1 MESSHGH
8 AGHRRAR
15 SALGI
20 MCLVLAA
27 LGAGFFQLQI
37 VSSPARTAR
46 AEGARLQAVP
56 LPAAR
61 GVIVD
66 RHGALLAEDVAA
78 YAVSILPGH
87 ADSVTAVLH
96 RLAPRLGIPA
106 AEVESLL
113 ERSRAAPDQPL
124 LVSRDLPPNLVAA
137 IEADPAGFRG
147 AWAGVRHKRRYPAGP
162 AAAHVVGML
171 GEAEPSEL
179 HRPEFRAARTGALVG
194 RAGVER
200 QYERHLAG
208 KGGLTYVRIDGAGRV
223 LGPVATHPGLA
234 PTPGQPLQLTMD
246 LALQKRIAELVPAV
260 ARAGVAAIEP
270 ATGAVLALYS
280 SPSFDPNLPDGPA
293 LGDAWATLRDDPAIP
308 LLNRA
313 IGSAHAPGFPW
324 AVTTAATALRLG
336 IIDGETRMPMSCRGG
351 MPYGERY
358 FRCADPR
365 GHGSLTLVQALHQSC
380 HVYFHQVA
388 LQLGLERVL
397 EAGTRAGLG
406 RATGID
412 IPGENAGIRPA
423 VRAGRGRASET
434 ESMTKALELST
445 GNGPA
450 AVTALQMA
458 RLYAAVAGGAV
469 AVPRVVV
476 DDGAPSGETL
486 ALGLDE
492 TQRALLLEGLG
503 GGARSH
509 GMDSRPG
516 LTELGWSA
524 IAGRSGSPGDAG
536 HHWFVGVGHGPS
548 RSEIVVVV
556 MMEGRASAATA
567 RHIAAGAVGH
577 YLDGLEARRLASGT

>member
-15 SALGI
+15 TALGI

-37 VSSPARTAR
+37 VSSPAQTSR

-56 LPAAR
+56 IPAPR

-66 RHGALLAEDVAA
+66 RYGALLAEDVVA
-78 YAVSILPGH
+78 YAVSVLPGH
-87 ADSVTAVLH
+87 ADSVKAVLH
-96 RLAPRLGIPA
+96 RLAPRMGLPA
-106 AEVESLL
+106 AEVEALL

-124 LVSRDLPPNLVAA
+124 LVSHDLPLDLVAA
-137 IEADPAGFRG
+137 IEADSAGFRG
-147 AWAGVRHKRRYPAGP
+147 AWAGVRHKRRYPAGS
-162 AAAHVVGML
+162 AAAHVVGMV
-171 GEAEPSEL
+171 GQAEPSEL
-179 HRPEFRAARTGALVG
+179 HRPELRAARTGALVG

-208 KGGLTYVRIDGAGRV
+208 MGGLTYVRVNGAGGV
-223 LGPVATHPGLA
+223 LGPAATHPGLA
-234 PTPGQPLQLTMD
+234 PTPGQPLQLTLD
-246 LALQKRIAELVPAV
+246 LALQKRIAELVPAA

-280 SPSFDPNLPDGPA
+280 SPSFDPNLPDAPA
-293 LGDAWATLRDDPAIP
+293 LADAWATLRDDPAIP

-336 IIDGETRMPMSCRGG
+336 IIDGGTRMPMTCRGG
-351 MPYGERY
+351 LPYGDRY

-365 GHGSLTLVQALHQSC
+365 GHGSLTLAQALHQSC

-397 EAGTRAGLG
+397 EAGMRAGLG

-423 VRAGRGRASET
+423 ARAGRGPASET
-434 ESMTKALELST
+434 ESIARALELST
-445 GNGPA
+445 GDGPV

-458 RLYAAVAGGAV
+458 RLYAAVVDSAGTA
-469 AVPRVVV
+469 PRVVV
-476 DDGAPSGETL
+476 DAPAGETL
-486 ALGLDE
+486 ALGLDA

-503 GGARSH
+503 GGARSY
-509 GMDSRPG
+509 GMDSGSG

-524 IAGRSGSPGDAG
+524 IAGGSRSPGEAG

-556 MMEGRASAATA
+556 MLEGGASAATA
-567 RHIAAGAVGH
+567 GHIAAGAVGH
-577 YLDGLEARRLASGT
+577 YLDGLAARALASGW

>member
-8 AGHRRAR
+8 AGYGRAR

-27 LGAGFFQLQI
+27 LGAAFFQLQI
-37 VSSPARTAR
+37 VSSPAQTAR
-46 AEGARLQAVP
+46 ADGAKLQAVP

-78 YAVSILPGH
+78 FALSILPGP
-87 ADSVTAVLH
+87 ADSVEAVLH

-106 AEVESLL
+106 PEIESLL

-124 LVSRDLPPNLVAA
+124 LVSRDLPLDFVAA

-147 AWAGVRHKRRYPAGP
+147 AWAGIRHKRRYPAGP
-162 AAAHVVGML
+162 TAAHVVGMV

-194 RAGVER
+194 RAGVEL

-208 KGGLTYVRIDGAGRV
+208 KGGLTYVRVDGAGRV

-234 PTPGQPLQLTMD
+234 PTPGQPLQLTID
-246 LALQKRIAELVPAV
+246 LGLQKRIAELVPAA
-260 ARAGVAAIEP
+260 ARLGVAAIEP

-293 LGDAWATLRDDPAIP
+293 PGDAWATLRDDPSVP

-336 IIDGETRMPMSCRGG
+336 IIDGETLMPMACRGG
-351 MPYGERY
+351 MPYGDRY

-365 GHGSLTLVQALHQSC
+365 GHGSLTLAQALHQSC

-397 EAGTRAGLG
+397 EAGMRAGLG

-412 IPGENAGIRPA
+412 IPGENAGIPPA
-423 VRAGRGRASET
+423 VRTGRGRASET
-434 ESMTKALELST
+434 ESMTTALELST
-445 GNGPA
+445 GNGPV

-458 RLYAAVAGGAV
+458 RLYAAVVDGAR
-469 AVPRVVV
+469 AAPRVVV
-476 DDGAPSGETL
+476 AGGAPSGE
-486 ALGLDE
+486 ALGLGLDAA
-492 TQRALLLEGLG
+492 QRALLLEGLG
-503 GGARSH
+503 GAAGSY
-509 GMDSRPG
+509 GMNSGSG
-516 LTELGWSA
+516 LTELSWSA
-524 IAGRSGSPGDAG
+524 VAGQSGSPGEG
-536 HHWFVGVGHGPS
+536 GPHWFVGVGHGPT

-556 MMEGRASAATA
+556 ITEGGASAATA
-567 RHIAAGAVGH
+567 GQIAAGAVGH
-577 YLDGLEARRLASGT
+577 YLDGLASRGLARGP